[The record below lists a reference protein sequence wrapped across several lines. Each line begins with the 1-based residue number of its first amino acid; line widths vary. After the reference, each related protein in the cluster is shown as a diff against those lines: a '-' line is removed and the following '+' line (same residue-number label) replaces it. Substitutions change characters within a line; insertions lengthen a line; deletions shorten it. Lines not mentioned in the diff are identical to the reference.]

1 MESLHRNGALRRAVL
16 FLTLVPSLGSA
27 QDQADRQPYQ
37 CKPYRWGAPED
48 PANPRPTKGIPTV
61 VTVGE
66 INCRYWTTTPAEVN
80 HYTCLKISQ
89 RYSIFK
95 NKLLK
100 LNPNLAHDC
109 SNVQPN
115 TDYCVRGCKCLSFRP
130 HQEIENLRIRRRS

>member
-1 MESLHRNGALRRAVL
+1 
-16 FLTLVPSLGSA
+16 
-27 QDQADRQPYQ
+27 
-37 CKPYRWGAPED
+37 
-48 PANPRPTKGIPTV
+48 
-61 VTVGE
+61 VGE

-95 NKLLK
+95 DKLLK

-115 TDYCVRGCKCLSFRP
+115 TDYCVRGCKCLPIRSSTPR
-130 HQEIENLRIRRRS
+130 ERGLENERLRLT